1 MRRISPL
8 LTPPHPHLDSLDADC
23 VDVSLTLSS
32 FMHAPRVARSGGGGG
47 GRGGGGGGGGRG
59 AVDPPPPPRA
69 LCDPTDPAR
78 ATRGLA
84 DLVRVMRGTDAAD
97 PARAMCSPIN
107 ERGPAAPA
115 CALHGPIAC
124 VSSDTL
130 HRPARV
136 YHRRR

>member
-1 MRRISPL
+1 MLSLMRRISPL

-32 FMHAPRVARSGGGGG
+32 FMPAPRVALST
-47 GRGGGGGGGGRG
+47 
-59 AVDPPPPPRA
+59 PPPRA